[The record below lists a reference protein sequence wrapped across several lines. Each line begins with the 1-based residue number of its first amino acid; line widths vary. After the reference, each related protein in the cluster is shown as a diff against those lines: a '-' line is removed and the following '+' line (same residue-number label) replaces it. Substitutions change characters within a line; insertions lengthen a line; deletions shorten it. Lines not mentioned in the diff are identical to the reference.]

1 MVVDKT
7 PKKYLIELVI
17 IFTGISGS
25 FLVDEYREDLEINRQ
40 IKKSFVALKSELLS
54 DEQGLKNLIA
64 LYDSTEVYY
73 SYILDIEKLEKLDLK
88 TKDRVWFLNSTP
100 WGNQLN
106 LSVFKSMEASGI
118 LYKISDDTLRNQILK
133 LYQKVY
139 EKYHDLVDYDLTHI
153 QKMDDIVLK
162 NFILTTK
169 GSFWNINWGKNKNY
183 SQLRDNIE
191 LKNYVS
197 ANRATKY
204 MLSKNAKLVIDE
216 IRKTISIIDDY

>member
-1 MVVDKT
+1 MFEDKT

-40 IKKSFVALKSELLS
+40 IQKSLAALKSELLS
-54 DEQGLKNLIA
+54 DEQSLKNLIA

-73 SYILDIEKLEKLDLK
+73 NYIIDVEKLEKLDLK

-100 WGNQLN
+100 WGNKLN
-106 LSVFKSMEASGI
+106 LSVYKSMEASGV

-139 EKYHDLVDYDLTHI
+139 EQYHQLVDYDLTHI

-169 GSFWNINWGKNKNY
+169 GSFWNINWQKNKNY
-183 SQLRDNIE
+183 SQFRDNME

-204 MLSKNAKLVIDE
+204 MLSKNAKKVIEE
-216 IRKTISIIDDY
+216 IRNTMSIIDVY

>member
-204 MLSKNAKLVIDE
+204 MLSKNAKMVIDE

>member
-1 MVVDKT
+1 MFEDKT

-40 IKKSFVALKSELLS
+40 IQKSLAALKSELLS
-54 DEQGLKNLIA
+54 DEQSLKNLIA

-73 SYILDIEKLEKLDLK
+73 NYIIDVEKLEKLDLK

-100 WGNQLN
+100 WGNKLN
-106 LSVFKSMEASGI
+106 LSVYKSMEASGV

-139 EKYHDLVDYDLTHI
+139 EQYHQLVDYDLTHI

-169 GSFWNINWGKNKNY
+169 GSFWNINWQKNKNY
-183 SQLRDNIE
+183 SQFRDNME

-204 MLSKNAKLVIDE
+204 MLSKNAKKVIEE
-216 IRKTISIIDDY
+216 IHNTMSIIDVY

>member
-1 MVVDKT
+1 MFEDKT

-40 IKKSFVALKSELLS
+40 IQKSLAALKSELLS
-54 DEQGLKNLIA
+54 DEQSLKNLIA

-73 SYILDIEKLEKLDLK
+73 NYIIDVEKLEKLDLK

-100 WGNQLN
+100 WGNKLN
-106 LSVFKSMEASGI
+106 LSVYKSMEASGV

-139 EKYHDLVDYDLTHI
+139 EQYHQLVDYDLTHI

-169 GSFWNINWGKNKNY
+169 GSFWNINWQKNKNY
-183 SQLRDNIE
+183 SQFRDNME

-204 MLSKNAKLVIDE
+204 MLSKNAKKVIEE
-216 IRKTISIIDDY
+216 IRNTMSIIDDY